1 VHQPSILLVEDQ
13 DAHARLVETVVKELE
28 ESVRPYRVATVDQ
41 ALEFLLKTGKY
52 VSVPEPGLVLLD
64 LNLSCKSGYDVLAAI
79 LANTALKHICVV
91 IFSSESSAEDK
102 QRSLSLGA
110 VAHVGKPW
118 TYSAYVRV
126 LRDIVQMIPKD
137 GVD

>member
-1 VHQPSILLVEDQ
+1 
-13 DAHARLVETVVKELE
+13 VKERE
-28 ESVRPYRVATVDQ
+28 ESVRLYCVATVDQ

-64 LNLSCKSGYDVLAAI
+64 LNLSGKSGHAVLADI
-79 LANTALKHICVV
+79 LANTALKRIRVV

-118 TYSAYVRV
+118 TYGAYESV
-126 LRDIVQMIPKD
+126 LWDIVQTTRRPPKTESIKPI
-137 GVD
+137 GTRRFSFLSA